1 MSVLFCPLNLM
12 LHTLNFTSIFFPIR
26 NISFL
31 LSNKNMD
38 LIYHV
43 CDLRYSNST
52 NIIIGQNEKC
62 LIPTNT
68 CFWKDPSEII
78 SFVRTRFQL
87 KNEPVAHWTT
97 IDNYF
102 KQRINK
108 IIN

>member
-1 MSVLFCPLNLM
+1 
-12 LHTLNFTSIFFPIR
+12 
-26 NISFL
+26 
-31 LSNKNMD
+31 MD
-38 LIYHV
+38 LIYHG

-78 SFVRTRFQL
+78 SFVRTRFQR
-87 KNEPVAHWTT
+87 KNEPIAHWTT

-108 IIN
+108 IINDSVTSLEQKALEIINDNGN